1 MAVNLNIQS
10 NLKFNWVNFMEVIP
24 VHVFKHSFGP
34 MLALLNDNEIKYQM
48 REVRSGT
55 IMASSGVIEV
65 IVNASMWVSL
75 ASIIIA
81 FIKAKNS
88 REVIITTKDDT
99 VIHAKGLDSKQ
110 LQSVL
115 QHAKDVTAIDTG
127 NE

>member
-1 MAVNLNIQS
+1 MKI
-10 NLKFNWVNFMEVIP
+10 IP

-34 MLALLNDNEIKYQM
+34 MLALLNDNDVKYQI
-48 REVRSGT
+48 REVRAGT

-65 IVNASMWVSL
+65 VVNASMWVSL

-88 REVIITTKDDT
+88 REVMITTKDNK
-99 VIHAKGLDSKQ
+99 VIHVKGLDSK
-110 LQSVL
+110 LLHSVL

-127 NE
+127 KEKNITSRSTGTKEAGPIK

>member
-1 MAVNLNIQS
+1 
-10 NLKFNWVNFMEVIP
+10 MEVFPI
-24 VHVFKHSFGP
+24 HVFKHSFGP
-34 MLALLNDNEIKYQM
+34 MLALLNDNDVKYQM

-88 REVIITTKDDT
+88 REVMITTKDNK

-115 QHAKDVTAIDTG
+115 QHAKDVKAIDTG
-127 NE
+127 KE

>member
-1 MAVNLNIQS
+1 
-10 NLKFNWVNFMEVIP
+10 MEVLPI
-24 VHVFKHSFGP
+24 HVFKHSLGP
-34 MLALLNDNEIKYQM
+34 MLSLLNDNEVKYQM
-48 REVRSGT
+48 RGVRSGT
-55 IMASSGVIEV
+55 VMAASEVIEV

-88 REVIITTKDDT
+88 REVMITTKDNK

-115 QHAKDVTAIDTG
+115 QHAKDVKAIDTG
-127 NE
+127 KE